1 MTLEIAKTV
10 WTFVCSHWHHIL
22 GVIAFFLASYERAR
36 ATLAKRADR
45 RAAAAV
51 AAVITPPAPATALP
65 APSVSNPVAAKKS
78 RSKTTKHKKIK
89 H

>member
-10 WTFVCSHWHHIL
+10 WAFVCSHWHHIL

-45 RAAAAV
+45 RAAAA
-51 AAVITPPAPATALP
+51 AAVIAHTPAPLP

>member
-1 MTLEIAKTV
+1 MTLTV
-10 WTFVCSHWHHIL
+10 LKLIWTFIYNHWHHIL
-22 GVIAFFLASYERAR
+22 GVAAFFLASYERAR

-45 RAAAAV
+45 RAAAA
-51 AAVITPPAPATALP
+51 AAVIAHTPAPLP
-65 APSVSNPVAAKKS
+65 APSVSNPVANKKS